1 MSLSKGSFTTW
12 PVKKCYNI
20 KEENKMN
27 SLLPICASL
36 VTNLSVLSV
45 VANEGGEWWVSLIVS
60 LVSPFLYYLI
70 NLFGK
75 VLVNT
80 LEKKKLL
87 SKEDAKKAKDEL
99 EDLTDDG
106 KKNNS
111 NKGD

>member
-1 MSLSKGSFTTW
+1 
-12 PVKKCYNI
+12 
-20 KEENKMN
+20 MN
-27 SLLPICASL
+27 SLLPIVASL
-36 VTNLSVLSV
+36 ITNLSVLSAV
-45 VANEGGEWWVSLIVS
+45 MNEGGEWWVSLIVS

-87 SKEDAKKAKDEL
+87 TKDEAKKAKKEL

-106 KKNNS
+106 EKNGS
-111 NKGD
+111 NKKE

>member
-1 MSLSKGSFTTW
+1 
-12 PVKKCYNI
+12 
-20 KEENKMN
+20 MN
-27 SLLPICASL
+27 LLPVIASL

-80 LEKKKLL
+80 LEKKKLI

-106 KKNNS
+106 KKNGS

>member
-1 MSLSKGSFTTW
+1 
-12 PVKKCYNI
+12 
-20 KEENKMN
+20 MN
-27 SLLPICASL
+27 LLPVVASL

-45 VANEGGEWWVSLIVS
+45 VASEGGEWWVSLIVS

-75 VLVNT
+75 VLVNA

-87 SKEDAKKAKDEL
+87 SKEDAKKAKDDL

-106 KKNNS
+106 KKNGS
-111 NKGD
+111 TKGD

>member
-1 MSLSKGSFTTW
+1 
-12 PVKKCYNI
+12 
-20 KEENKMN
+20 MN
-27 SLLPICASL
+27 LLPVVASL

-45 VANEGGEWWVSLIVS
+45 VASEGGGWWVSLIVS

-75 VLVNT
+75 VLVNS

-87 SKEDAKKAKDEL
+87 SKDDAKKAKDEL

-106 KKNNS
+106 KKNGS

>member
-1 MSLSKGSFTTW
+1 MT
-12 PVKKCYNI
+12 
-20 KEENKMN
+20 
-27 SLLPICASL
+27 LLPVVASR

-70 NLFGK
+70 NLLGK
-75 VLVNT
+75 VLVNY

-87 SKEDAKKAKDEL
+87 SKDDAKKAKDEL

-106 KKNNS
+106 KKNGS

>member
-1 MSLSKGSFTTW
+1 
-12 PVKKCYNI
+12 
-20 KEENKMN
+20 MN
-27 SLLPICASL
+27 LLPVVASL

-45 VANEGGEWWVSLIVS
+45 VASEGGEWWVSLIVS

-75 VLVNT
+75 VLVNA

-106 KKNNS
+106 KKNGS
-111 NKGD
+111 NRGD

>member
-1 MSLSKGSFTTW
+1 
-12 PVKKCYNI
+12 
-20 KEENKMN
+20 MN
-27 SLLPICASL
+27 LLPVVAIL

-45 VANEGGEWWVSLIVS
+45 VASEGGEWWVSLIVS

-75 VLVNT
+75 VLVNA

-106 KKNNS
+106 KKNGS

>member
-1 MSLSKGSFTTW
+1 
-12 PVKKCYNI
+12 
-20 KEENKMN
+20 MN
-27 SLLPICASL
+27 LLPVVASL
-36 VTNLSVLSV
+36 VTNLSVLFV
-45 VANEGGEWWVSLIVS
+45 VVNEGGEWWVSLIVS

-75 VLVNT
+75 VLVNA

-106 KKNNS
+106 KKNGS

>member
-1 MSLSKGSFTTW
+1 
-12 PVKKCYNI
+12 
-20 KEENKMN
+20 MN
-27 SLLPICASL
+27 LLPVVASL

-45 VANEGGEWWVSLIVS
+45 VASEGGEWWVSLIVS

-106 KKNNS
+106 KKNGSN

>member
-1 MSLSKGSFTTW
+1 MNVL
-12 PVKKCYNI
+12 PVV
-20 KEENKMN
+20 
-27 SLLPICASL
+27 ASL

-45 VANEGGEWWVSLIVS
+45 VASEGGEWWVSLIVS

-106 KKNNS
+106 KKNGS

>member
-1 MSLSKGSFTTW
+1 
-12 PVKKCYNI
+12 
-20 KEENKMN
+20 MN
-27 SLLPICASL
+27 LLPVVASL

-70 NLFGK
+70 NLLGK
-75 VLVNT
+75 VLVNY

>member
-1 MSLSKGSFTTW
+1 
-12 PVKKCYNI
+12 
-20 KEENKMN
+20 MN
-27 SLLPICASL
+27 LLPVVASL

-45 VANEGGEWWVSLIVS
+45 VASEGGEWWVSLIVS

-75 VLVNT
+75 VLVNA

-99 EDLTDDG
+99 EDITDDG
-106 KKNNS
+106 KKNGS

>member
-1 MSLSKGSFTTW
+1 MT
-12 PVKKCYNI
+12 
-20 KEENKMN
+20 
-27 SLLPICASL
+27 LLPVVASL

-45 VANEGGEWWVSLIVS
+45 VANEGGEWWISLIVS

-75 VLVNT
+75 VLVNA

-87 SKEDAKKAKDEL
+87 SKEDAKKAKDDL

-106 KKNNS
+106 KKNGS

>member
-1 MSLSKGSFTTW
+1 
-12 PVKKCYNI
+12 
-20 KEENKMN
+20 MN
-27 SLLPICASL
+27 LLPVVASL

-45 VANEGGEWWVSLIVS
+45 VASEGGEWWVSLIVS

-75 VLVNT
+75 VLVNA

-87 SKEDAKKAKDEL
+87 SKEDVKKAKDEL
-99 EDLTDDG
+99 DDLTDDG
-106 KKNNS
+106 KKNGS

>member
-1 MSLSKGSFTTW
+1 
-12 PVKKCYNI
+12 
-20 KEENKMN
+20 MN
-27 SLLPICASL
+27 LLPVVASL
-36 VTNLSVLSV
+36 ITNLSVLSA

-60 LVSPFLYYLI
+60 LVSPFFYYLI

-75 VLVNT
+75 VLVNA

-106 KKNNS
+106 KKNGS

>member
-1 MSLSKGSFTTW
+1 
-12 PVKKCYNI
+12 
-20 KEENKMN
+20 MN
-27 SLLPICASL
+27 LLPVVASL

-45 VANEGGEWWVSLIVS
+45 VASEGGEWWVSLIVS
-60 LVSPFLYYLI
+60 IVSPFLYYLI

-75 VLVNT
+75 VLVNA

-87 SKEDAKKAKDEL
+87 SKEDAKKAKDDL

-106 KKNNS
+106 KKNGS

>member
-1 MSLSKGSFTTW
+1 MNIL
-12 PVKKCYNI
+12 PVV
-20 KEENKMN
+20 
-27 SLLPICASL
+27 ASL

-80 LEKKKLL
+80 LEKQKLL

-106 KKNNS
+106 KKNGS

>member
-1 MSLSKGSFTTW
+1 MNVLS
-12 PVKKCYNI
+12 VV
-20 KEENKMN
+20 
-27 SLLPICASL
+27 ASL
-36 VTNLSVLSV
+36 ITNLSVLSV

-75 VLVNT
+75 VLVNA

-106 KKNNS
+106 KKNGS

>member
-1 MSLSKGSFTTW
+1 
-12 PVKKCYNI
+12 
-20 KEENKMN
+20 MN
-27 SLLPICASL
+27 LLPVVASL
-36 VTNLSVLSV
+36 ITNLSVLSA
-45 VANEGGEWWVSLIVS
+45 VANDGGEWWVSLIVS
-60 LVSPFLYYLI
+60 LVSPFFYYLI

-75 VLVNT
+75 VLVNA

-106 KKNNS
+106 KKNGS

>member
-1 MSLSKGSFTTW
+1 MNVL
-12 PVKKCYNI
+12 PVV
-20 KEENKMN
+20 
-27 SLLPICASL
+27 ASL

-75 VLVNT
+75 VLVNA

-106 KKNNS
+106 KKNGS
-111 NKGD
+111 NKGE

>member
-1 MSLSKGSFTTW
+1 MNIL
-12 PVKKCYNI
+12 PVV
-20 KEENKMN
+20 
-27 SLLPICASL
+27 ASL
-36 VTNLSVLSV
+36 ITNLSVLSV

-75 VLVNT
+75 VLVNA

-106 KKNNS
+106 KKNGS

>member
-1 MSLSKGSFTTW
+1 
-12 PVKKCYNI
+12 
-20 KEENKMN
+20 MN
-27 SLLPICASL
+27 LLPVVASL

-60 LVSPFLYYLI
+60 IVSPVLYYLI

-75 VLVNT
+75 VLVNA

-106 KKNNS
+106 KKNGS

>member
-1 MSLSKGSFTTW
+1 MT
-12 PVKKCYNI
+12 
-20 KEENKMN
+20 
-27 SLLPICASL
+27 LLPVVASL

-45 VANEGGEWWVSLIVS
+45 VASEGGEWWVSLIVS

-75 VLVNT
+75 VLVNA
-80 LEKKKLL
+80 LEKKKLI

-106 KKNNS
+106 KKNGS
-111 NKGD
+111 NKQE

>member
-1 MSLSKGSFTTW
+1 
-12 PVKKCYNI
+12 
-20 KEENKMN
+20 MN
-27 SLLPICASL
+27 LLPVVASL

-87 SKEDAKKAKDEL
+87 SKEDAKKAKDDL

-106 KKNNS
+106 KKNGS

>member
-1 MSLSKGSFTTW
+1 
-12 PVKKCYNI
+12 
-20 KEENKMN
+20 MN
-27 SLLPICASL
+27 LLPVVASL

-70 NLFGK
+70 NLLGK
-75 VLVNT
+75 VLVNY

-106 KKNNS
+106 KKNGS

>member
-1 MSLSKGSFTTW
+1 MNIL
-12 PVKKCYNI
+12 PVV
-20 KEENKMN
+20 
-27 SLLPICASL
+27 ASL
-36 VTNLSVLSV
+36 ITNLSVLSV

-80 LEKKKLL
+80 LETKKLL
-87 SKEDAKKAKDEL
+87 SKDEAKKAKDEL

>member
-1 MSLSKGSFTTW
+1 MT
-12 PVKKCYNI
+12 
-20 KEENKMN
+20 
-27 SLLPICASL
+27 LLPVVASL

-87 SKEDAKKAKDEL
+87 SKEDAKKAKDDL

-106 KKNNS
+106 KKNGS

>member
-1 MSLSKGSFTTW
+1 MNIL
-12 PVKKCYNI
+12 PVV
-20 KEENKMN
+20 
-27 SLLPICASL
+27 ASL

-75 VLVNT
+75 VLVNA

>member
-1 MSLSKGSFTTW
+1 MNVL
-12 PVKKCYNI
+12 PVV
-20 KEENKMN
+20 
-27 SLLPICASL
+27 ASL

-60 LVSPFLYYLI
+60 LVSPLLYYLI

-75 VLVNT
+75 VLVNA

-106 KKNNS
+106 KKNGS

>member
-1 MSLSKGSFTTW
+1 MT
-12 PVKKCYNI
+12 
-20 KEENKMN
+20 
-27 SLLPICASL
+27 LLPVVASL

-45 VANEGGEWWVSLIVS
+45 VASEGGEWWVSLIVS

-75 VLVNT
+75 VLVNS

-106 KKNNS
+106 KKNGS

>member
-1 MSLSKGSFTTW
+1 
-12 PVKKCYNI
+12 
-20 KEENKMN
+20 MN
-27 SLLPICASL
+27 LLPVVASL

-45 VANEGGEWWVSLIVS
+45 VASEGGEWWVSLIVS

-75 VLVNT
+75 VLVNA
-80 LEKKKLL
+80 LENKKLL

-106 KKNNS
+106 KKNGS

>member
-1 MSLSKGSFTTW
+1 
-12 PVKKCYNI
+12 
-20 KEENKMN
+20 MN
-27 SLLPICASL
+27 LLPVVASL

-45 VANEGGEWWVSLIVS
+45 VASEGGEWWVSLIVS

-75 VLVNT
+75 VLVNA

-106 KKNNS
+106 KKNGS
-111 NKGD
+111 TKGD

>member
-1 MSLSKGSFTTW
+1 MNIL
-12 PVKKCYNI
+12 PVV
-20 KEENKMN
+20 
-27 SLLPICASL
+27 ASL

-75 VLVNT
+75 VLVNA

-87 SKEDAKKAKDEL
+87 SKEDAQKAKDEL

-106 KKNNS
+106 KKNGS

>member
-1 MSLSKGSFTTW
+1 MNIL
-12 PVKKCYNI
+12 PVV
-20 KEENKMN
+20 
-27 SLLPICASL
+27 ASL

-75 VLVNT
+75 VLVNA

-87 SKEDAKKAKDEL
+87 SKEDAKKAKDDL

-106 KKNNS
+106 KKNGS